1 MTPAAVE
8 LALEIRREIEAR
20 HEEADQLRCRAIER
34 AQIEADLAQR
44 RFMLVDPSNRLVA
57 DTLEA
62 EWNDKLRALAQVRE
76 ERERGRQ
83 QDQLVVDD
91 TIRQRLVV
99 MTTDFKKLW
108 NDPCTANRERKRL
121 LAYII
126 EEATL
131 IKLLREGI
139 TNIHVRFKGG
149 KTETLTTLNP
159 KSSAQQIKTPTT
171 IVELVN
177 KLLDDHI
184 YPEIADILNQQ
195 GLRPGGSARPG
206 RSSTRFTALRVAYL
220 VHRYALRSR
229 YERLRDRGMLTAAEA
244 AARLCIHEATVIRW
258 AEYGLIT
265 RHAYNAHAYLYEMPD
280 SNQPAKHSSRW
291 DPLVDRAAALKI
303 AKESKSSDLIEG
315 GVV

>member
-1 MTPAAVE
+1 M
-8 LALEIRREIEAR
+8 
-20 HEEADQLRCRAIER
+20 AIER

-62 EWNDKLRALAQVRE
+62 EWNDKLRALAQARE

-126 EEATL
+126 EDATL
-131 IKLLREGI
+131 IKLPMEGI

-171 IVELVN
+171 IVELV
-177 KLLDDHI
+177 
-184 YPEIADILNQQ
+184 EQT
-195 GLRPGGSARPG
+195 PG
-206 RSSTRFTALRVAYL
+206 RSHLLRNRR
-220 VHRYALRSR
+220 HSQS
-229 YERLRDRGMLTAAEA
+229 
-244 AARLCIHEATVIRW
+244 ART
-258 AEYGLIT
+258 
-265 RHAYNAHAYLYEMPD
+265 
-280 SNQPAKHSSRW
+280 SSRRIG
-291 DPLVDRAAALKI
+291 PTGAQQHSFHCPARRL
-303 AKESKSSDLIEG
+303 SCP
-315 GVV
+315 